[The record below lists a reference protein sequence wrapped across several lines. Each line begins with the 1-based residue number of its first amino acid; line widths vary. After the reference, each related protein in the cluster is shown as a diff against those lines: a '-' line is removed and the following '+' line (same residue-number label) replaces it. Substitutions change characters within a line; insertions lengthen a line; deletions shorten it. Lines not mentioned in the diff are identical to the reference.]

1 MLPPVVKFVVVEVV
15 EFPFKITV
23 TVEAILIVTKPVVVL
38 RIVIYC
44 PRVEPGTV
52 IVEAPLTLRI
62 YLIFKAV
69 APVVPIV

>member
-1 MLPPVVKFVVVEVV
+1 MLPPVVKLVVVEVV

-23 TVEAILIVTKPVVVL
+23 TTPVVVL

-69 APVVPIV
+69 APVVSIV